1 MQPKYL
7 VVAHITRPRGLGG
20 EVDALSLTDFPERF
34 IEGLVLYPSPP
45 VPGIQSL
52 VIETIEHKPKGLQFK
67 FKGIDSRE
75 QAEKI
80 SGRDL
85 VVPIEEAAPLPED
98 EFWVHDIVGM
108 EVYTTTGDHLGH
120 VTEVLRTGS
129 NDVYIVE
136 NSKEYLIPAIKEV
149 IKTISVPDRKITIEP
164 IPGLLE

>member
-7 VVAHITRPRGLGG
+7 VVAHIARPHGLGG

-34 IEGLVLYPSPP
+34 IEGLALYPSPP

-52 VIETIEHKPKGLQFK
+52 VIERIEHKPKGLLFK
-67 FKGIDSRE
+67 FKGVDSRE

-85 VVPIEEAAPLPED
+85 MIPVEEAAPLSED

-136 NSKEYLIPAIKEV
+136 NSKEYLIPATKEV
-149 IKTISVPDRKITIEP
+149 VKDISVKDRKITIEP